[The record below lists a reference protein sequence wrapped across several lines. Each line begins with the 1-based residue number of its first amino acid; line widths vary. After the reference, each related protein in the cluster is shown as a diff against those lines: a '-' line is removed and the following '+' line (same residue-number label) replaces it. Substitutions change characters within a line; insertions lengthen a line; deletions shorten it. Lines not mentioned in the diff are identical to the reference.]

1 MATVEYSDSD
11 ATMEARANIA
21 RNLVGACV
29 GGLLIASIEFAVTRG
44 SVQYSVLEQVQ
55 WLARLSVH
63 WMLAALPVGVGFW
76 TVERRAIDG
85 VPSGVAYGTAVVAGA
100 AVGACIM
107 ALHGRFI
114 DPMIARTAV
123 GFDMELA
130 DRFLY
135 GLWQL
140 AFWGSAGAA
149 LNAIDLRRKRSTVAL
164 RQGQLETLRGER
176 RLSEL
181 RLNALHA
188 QVEPEFV
195 LTTLDTVERLYRRD
209 VAGADHLLDALIQFL
224 REATP
229 LLRRQKST
237 VDQECRLLSLY
248 ARVLGT
254 ANGLVGDVSV
264 AVEPSARNLPLP
276 PGMVISLAQQLLGAL
291 TSGPA
296 RFDVRSTRRD
306 DGGELDLSA
315 TAAGIDCGAALQDSV
330 ARARDR
336 LRRSLWPRGDIT
348 ILHDMPGRLTLRIA
362 LIEEQGADHDESE
375 GH

>member
-1 MATVEYSDSD
+1 
-11 ATMEARANIA
+11 
-21 RNLVGACV
+21 
-29 GGLLIASIEFAVTRG
+29 
-44 SVQYSVLEQVQ
+44 
-55 WLARLSVH
+55 
-63 WMLAALPVGVGFW
+63 
-76 TVERRAIDG
+76 
-85 VPSGVAYGTAVVAGA
+85 
-100 AVGACIM
+100 M